1 MLARFASATSF
12 MAGSLFATATSL
24 AEPVPLIIDTDMS
37 TDVDDV
43 TALCM
48 AHELMN
54 RGEAKLLGVLHDTGL
69 LEGIGAVS
77 VINHF
82 YGRDYVALGAYKGTF
97 DNGSE
102 VLAEGSWQSTG
113 GVSTESGR
121 KTIKKTDGP
130 YVKELVRQFPSPVK
144 NYSQVPDA
152 VQVYRK
158 LLAAEP
164 DHSVV
169 IASIGFL
176 TNLADLL
183 RSEPDAQSELSGV
196 DLVAAKVKEV
206 FVMGGSYPNSS
217 HLFDKVEH
225 EWNFGGGCNWSSP
238 VCPTTREASSY
249 FMQHWPASVPTVFLG
264 FKVGVKILNGEI
276 FLKPDSCPAVAVGQ
290 PLNPCAEAFKA
301 YKPWNLEFW
310 PNRPSWDP
318 TTVLLAVRG
327 LSPFFEVH
335 SAGENTVNPADGSN
349 AWVSTDA
356 NATVKKRQAYIEY
369 TNETSGPDAVA
380 RAIDDLICS
389 TRKSKASQLRR

>member
-1 MLARFASATSF
+1 MFARVVSAASII
-12 MAGSLFATATSL
+12 AGCFVGMPEAK
-24 AEPVPLIIDTDMS
+24 PVPLIIDTDMS

-48 AHELMN
+48 AHELDS
-54 RGEAKLLGVLHDTGL
+54 RGEAHLLGVVHDTGL
-69 LEGIGAVS
+69 YQGIGAVS

-82 YGRDYVALGAYKGTF
+82 YGRDDLALGAYKGTF

-102 VLAEGSWQSTG
+102 ILAEGNWQSTG
-113 GVSTESGR
+113 GVSTGSGA

-130 YVKELVRQFPSPVK
+130 YVKQLVKQFPSPVK

-152 VQVYRK
+152 VKVYRK
-158 LLAAEP
+158 LLAAQP

-183 RSEPDAQSELSGV
+183 RSGSDAESHLSGV
-196 DLVAAKVKEV
+196 DLVAAKVKQV

-217 HLFDKVEH
+217 HLFDDVEH
-225 EWNFGGGCNWSSP
+225 EWNFGGGCNWSAP
-238 VCPTTREASSY
+238 VCPTTREATSY
-249 FMQHWPASVPTVFLG
+249 FMKHWPSAVPRVFLG
-264 FKVGVKILNGEI
+264 FKVGVKILNGEV
-276 FLKPDSCPAVAVGQ
+276 FLKPDICPAVADGQ

-318 TTVLLAVRG
+318 ATVLIAVRG
-327 LSPFFEVH
+327 LSPFFEVQ
-335 SAGENTVNPADGSN
+335 SAGHNAVNPADGSN
-349 AWVSTDA
+349 AWIAQDA
-356 NATVKKRQAYIEY
+356 DEERSQQSFVKYVNDTI
-369 TNETSGPDAVA
+369 GPDAVA
-380 RAIDDLICS
+380 QAINELICS
-389 TRKSKASQLRR
+389 PRRPKASQLRR